1 VTKKFIFVAGASC
14 SGQYDTNPIKGIDIV
29 RNHAKLPAIAILAAA
44 LCVQGSALAGSA
56 NLGLQL
62 SASSNKFTGDLPQ
75 EGSWEGASGFGAD
88 LLLEW
93 NFADD
98 ITLSFQPGLTPR
110 NGRQDFK
117 ENDVV
122 VASVDYNFDY
132 LNLPLLI
139 RVTTK
144 PDGTRGF
151 VTAGLEVGFLL
162 SATYDDGTGS
172 YDMEDELKPTV
183 FGAMFGAGA
192 LVPVG
197 GNLLIFELR
206 YDQGLEDIVDNGNE
220 DSDAGLTSSSIKYRG
235 LQLKAGFILT
245 LGGE

>member
-1 VTKKFIFVAGASC
+1 MTKKFIFVVGTTFG
-14 SGQYDTNPIKGIDIV
+14 GQNGPNPLKGIDTV
-29 RNHAKLPAIAILAAA
+29 RNHAKLTALAILAAA
-44 LCVQGSALAGSA
+44 LCVQGTALAGSA
-56 NLGLQL
+56 NLGIQL
-62 SASSNKFTGDLPQ
+62 SASNNKFTGDLPK
-75 EGSWEGASGFGAD
+75 EGSWAGASGFGAD
-88 LLLEW
+88 LMLEW

-117 ENDVV
+117 EKGVV
-122 VASVDYNFDY
+122 VASTDYNFDY
-132 LNLPLLI
+132 LTLPLLL

-144 PDGTRGF
+144 HDGTRGF

-162 SATYDDGTGS
+162 GATFDDGTGS
-172 YDMEDELKPTV
+172 QDMEDELKSAV
-183 FGAMFGAGA
+183 VGAMFGAGS

-197 GNLLIFELR
+197 GNFLIFELR
-206 YDQGLEDIVDNGNE
+206 YYQGLQDIVDRGSE
-220 DSDAGLTSSSIKYRG
+220 ESEAGLTSASVKYRG